1 LNHLIKEIQMTFK
14 PKFISFDCYGT
25 LINFEM
31 GPTAK
36 RLFEDRVPGS
46 RMQAFLDS
54 FKGYRLDEVMG
65 DFKPFFDV
73 VQNSIHRACKA
84 HGVEFRPSDATAL
97 YDAVRTWQPHPNV
110 VEVLEAIAPHVPL
123 VILSNSMVDLIPASV
138 AHLKAPF
145 HAVYTAE
152 EANAYKPRYQAFEY
166 MFDKLGCGPEQM
178 MHVSSS
184 FRYDL
189 MTASDLGFM
198 ARAFIDRGHEPTS
211 DNYGVNR
218 ITDVRQLPGLLG
230 IDFPFQA
237 ADAKRGA

>member
-1 LNHLIKEIQMTFK
+1 MTYK

-36 RLFEDRVPGS
+36 KLFEDRVPAD
-46 RMQAFLDS
+46 RMPAFLDS
-54 FKGYRLDEVMG
+54 FRFYRLDEVLG
-65 DFKPFFDV
+65 EWKPFFDV
-73 VQNSIHRACKA
+73 VENSIRRACKA
-84 HGVEFRPSDATAL
+84 HGVEYRPSDAVAL
-97 YDAVRTWQPHPNV
+97 YAAVPTWQPHPNV

-123 VILSNSMVDLIPASV
+123 VILSNSMVDLIPHSV

-152 EANAYKPRYQAFEY
+152 EARAYKPRAQMFEY
-166 MFDKLGCGPEQM
+166 MFDQLGCGPDQM

-198 ARAFIDRGHEPTS
+198 ARAFIDRGHEPTCEG
-211 DNYGVNR
+211 YGVNR
-218 ITDVRQLPGLLG
+218 LTDVRQLPGLLG
-230 IDFPFQA
+230 LDCLPQTA
-237 ADAKRGA
+237 TTKRVA